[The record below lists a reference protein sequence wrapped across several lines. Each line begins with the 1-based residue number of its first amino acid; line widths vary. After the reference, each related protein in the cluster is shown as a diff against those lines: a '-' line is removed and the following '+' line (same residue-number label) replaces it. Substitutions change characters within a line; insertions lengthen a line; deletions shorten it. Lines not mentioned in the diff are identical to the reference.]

1 MCLVNATVAAG
12 VARAL
17 EAVDLAGARETY
29 WRQNEF
35 LVLERLFPEPL
46 VAEWLAEVERVRPA
60 VNRNYIPRHK
70 KGGSVSYDQVHAR
83 APHISGV
90 YHSAA
95 LLDLLRR
102 LTGAAMQP
110 CPATDPHR
118 CALYAYTEEGDHIGW
133 HYDTSYYK
141 DRRWTLLVGLE
152 DHSSSRLLC
161 HLHTRARDR
170 AVQKLE
176 LRVAPGTAVLFN
188 GDTVYHCVTPTRAGE
203 WRFIV
208 SMQFV
213 TNAHMN
219 PLLRFV
225 SHMKDAIAYFG
236 LKEVFLGKRAGAKAD
251 RDATARLPA

>member
-1 MCLVNATVAAG
+1 MESQSALDDQIKQAAAGFDVAALQQ
-12 VARAL
+12 RYH
-17 EAVDLAGARETY
+17 E
-29 WRQNEF
+29 QSEF
-35 LVLERLFPEPL
+35 LVLEGLLPADL
-46 VAEWLAEVERVRPA
+46 LATWQSELEQLKPA
-60 VNRNYIPRHK
+60 IHRNYIPRHK